1 MRLTEGVKQLLII
14 NILMFIGSYLVPISY
29 EYLAMYYFE
38 NPRFEIWQPFTYMFM
53 HGGIMH
59 LLFNMFALYSFG
71 TAIEMVFGTKK
82 LYLLVLLSGLG
93 AALMQMGVSYYSVSS
108 GVNQLVNAGFS
119 KNEIFNLLASGRYYP
134 AWESILSSSD
144 LSAMI
149 KGYAVS
155 TVGISGGVYGL
166 LVAFAYLF
174 PNTELMMMFIP
185 VPIKAKFFVPGI
197 LLIDLIGGMT
207 GGFSF
212 FGGGTGIAHF
222 AHIGGA
228 VTGFLLIKYWKDNQF
243 KQNRWDL

>member
-1 MRLTEGVKQLLII
+1 MRLSEGVKQLLII
-14 NILMFIGSYLVPISY
+14 NILMFIGSYLVPVSY

-38 NPRFEIWQPFTYMFM
+38 NPRFQIWQPFTYMFM
-53 HGGIMH
+53 HGNIMH

-93 AALMQMGVSYYSVSS
+93 AALLQMGVNYYSVSS
-108 GVNQLVNAGFS
+108 GVNQLVAAGFS
-119 KNEIFNLLASGRYYP
+119 QTEIFNLLASGRYSLN
-134 AWESILSSSD
+134 WETILRPSD
-144 LSAMI
+144 LDAMVR
-149 KGYAVS
+149 GYASS

-166 LVAFAYLF
+166 LIAFAYLF
-174 PNTELMMMFIP
+174 PNAELMMMFIP
-185 VPIKAKFFVPGI
+185 VPIKAKYFVPII
-197 LLIDLIGGMT
+197 LLIDLVGGMT

-228 VTGFLLIKYWKDNQF
+228 ITGFLLIKYWKDNQF